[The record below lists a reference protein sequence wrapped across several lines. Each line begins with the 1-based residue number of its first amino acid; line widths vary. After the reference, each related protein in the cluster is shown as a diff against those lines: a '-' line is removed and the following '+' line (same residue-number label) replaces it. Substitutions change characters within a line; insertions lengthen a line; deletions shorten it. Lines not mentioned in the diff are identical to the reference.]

1 MMKSIGLLVIGILIV
16 DVVVITVS
24 FMQQS
29 SKLTEAGANVSVLE
43 SEVSILNGELLTLRG
58 TVSVLQSR
66 LADSESKA
74 STLQVK
80 LTASEANATALQ
92 TKLGESK
99 AKLIQQQAPV
109 QTPIIP
115 APMEGNEP
123 AFFTTSNLEI
133 TPGGIEPGNTAS
145 VVVTVTNTGGQAG
158 IYTVVLTIDGQITKT
173 HDTRTQDV
181 TLAAGTSQ
189 NVSFVL
195 LFSQEDTYAITVGN
209 LSDLL
214 IVEDRA
220 MAW

>member
-1 MMKSIGLLVIGILIV
+1 MMKSISLLVIGILIV
-16 DVVVITVS
+16 DVVVITGS

-29 SKLTEAGANVSVLE
+29 GKLTEAGANVSVLE
-43 SEVSILNGELLTLRG
+43 SQVTALNGELVTLRG
-58 TVSVLQSR
+58 SVAVLQSR
-66 LADSESKA
+66 LADSESK
-74 STLQVK
+74 SSNLQAK
-80 LTASEANATALQ
+80 LTAAEANATALQ
-92 TKLGESK
+92 TKMGESK

-133 TPGGIEPGNTAS
+133 TPGRIEPGNKAS
-145 VVVTVTNTGGQAG
+145 IVVTVTNTGGQAG
-158 IYTVVLTIDGQITKT
+158 IYKVVLTIDGQITKT
-173 HDTRTQDV
+173 QDTRTQDV

-214 IVEDRA
+214 IVEDRK
-220 MAW
+220 